1 MRAKR
6 VLGWAAAAAAALA
19 ILPGCGKN
27 FPIGEKLLPQSYGP
41 PFGDEVARNQVPHP
55 HGPGSSERHSASDSV
70 KNKTYK
76 SHAACRA
83 ALQAAVRPHGAPEL
97 VTISSVEAIAHHEES
112 GEVHEH
118 RCTDYVLSHRSWCK
132 FGLAEAQHSK
142 MSRKPEA
149 ACKSQAGDHH

>member
-1 MRAKR
+1 
-6 VLGWAAAAAAALA
+6 LA

-83 ALQAAVRPHGAPEL
+83 ALASRGAAAWRARARHHLFGRSDR
-97 VTISSVEAIAHHEES
+97 SS
-112 GEVHEH
+112 
-118 RCTDYVLSHRSWCK
+118 
-132 FGLAEAQHSK
+132 
-142 MSRKPEA
+142 
-149 ACKSQAGDHH
+149 

>member
-1 MRAKR
+1 
-6 VLGWAAAAAAALA
+6 VLGWAAAAAALA